1 MSKLYRRP
9 NTPYIWYSVHVKGQR
24 IRISTNATKRRLAE
38 RIQDEWDLLLA
49 KGDTS
54 FVRNA
59 FHTLDIEKYVSYYTG
74 FLESRKTENT
84 VAIAKGVLNKFKSYL
99 SKQGIKMLSEVQV
112 SNIDGYIDSI
122 KVSPKT
128 KKNHLIV
135 ISLMFKQ
142 AVREGHLLQN
152 PCEFATLPKITTV
165 MRHRPLT
172 ADDLEVIF
180 KNANKWKLYFAA
192 LLYTGLRAGDVALLR
207 YEHIDSKKKKITQLV
222 RKSRRIHEL
231 PISDV
236 LLSAFGDI
244 DGKEGP
250 VFPEIYIESDRKQND
265 RLVYPRKYLQSIL
278 SAAELPKATLH
289 SFRVTYNNMLR
300 DQGLS
305 IQDRQVL
312 MAHTSSETTKIYTHP
327 NIELAAKHLNKMPNY
342 LDKSEK

>member
-9 NTPYIWYSVHVKGQR
+9 NTPYIWYSAHIKGQR

-38 RIQDEWDLLLA
+38 RVQDEWDLMLA

-54 FVRNA
+54 FVRKT
-59 FHTLDIEKYVSYYTG
+59 FHTLDVKEYVKYYTG

-84 VAIAKGVLNKFKSYL
+84 VTIAKGVLNKFKEYL
-99 SKQGIKMLSEVQV
+99 SKQSIRMLSEVQV
-112 SNIDGYIDSI
+112 SNVDGYIDSI

-128 KKNHLIV
+128 KKNHLTA

-142 AVREGHLLQN
+142 AVREGHLQHN
-152 PCEFATLPKITTV
+152 PCEFATLPKITTA
-165 MRHRPLT
+165 MKHRPLT
-172 ADDLEVIF
+172 ADDLDVIF
-180 KNANKWKLYFAA
+180 KNADKWKLYFAA

-207 YEHIDSKKKKITQLV
+207 YEHIDPKNKRITQLV

-236 LLSAFGDI
+236 LLNALGDI

-250 VFPEIYIESDRKQND
+250 VFPDIYIDNDRKQND
-265 RLVYPRKYLQSIL
+265 RLVYPRTYLQSIL
-278 SAAELPKATLH
+278 SEANLPKATLH
-289 SFRVTYNNMLR
+289 SFRVTYNNLLR

-327 NIELAAKHLNKMPNY
+327 NIDLAAKHLNKMPNY
-342 LDKSEK
+342 LDIESK